1 MKYGMMCMKVILATL
16 VRTFVFKVN
25 KSIEINEIKLKF
37 DMLLSTEK
45 SLKVIIEER
54 YLQ

>member
-1 MKYGMMCMKVILATL
+1 MKYGMMSLKVILATL

-37 DMLLSTEK
+37 DMTLNTEK
-45 SLKVIIEER
+45 SLKVKIEER
-54 YLQ
+54 